1 MKVKDLIVKL
11 TNVNQEL
18 EVFIDMT
25 TMDMEIFK
33 FSTLY
38 EVDEVETAL
47 GEQLVLLTPF
57 DTNSEKYLN

>member
-1 MKVKDLIVKL
+1 MKVKDLIIKL